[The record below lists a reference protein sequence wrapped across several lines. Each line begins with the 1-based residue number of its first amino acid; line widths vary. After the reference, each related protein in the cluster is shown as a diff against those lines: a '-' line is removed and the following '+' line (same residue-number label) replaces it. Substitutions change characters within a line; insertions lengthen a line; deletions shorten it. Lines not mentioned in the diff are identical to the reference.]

1 VETFVIRI
9 GTRTEAV
16 ADKDRGE
23 LRGTIE
29 HVGTGRRE
37 PFRDSR
43 ELLSFLRTEHSAQPE
58 EAER

>member
-1 VETFVIRI
+1 METFVIRI

-16 ADKDRGE
+16 ADTERVV
-23 LRGTIE
+23 LRGTVE

-37 PFRDSR
+37 RFRDSR
-43 ELLSFLRTEHSAQPE
+43 ELLAFLRTEHSAQPE